1 MTIEGIG
8 TSSSAFSAE
17 GVARGRF
24 ALPVRKVDAPRSG
37 DSLVAGHPRPA
48 ATLDLRTLNNAT
60 AEIQTRIARARAGL
74 DHATSIR
81 DALANVQTRAD
92 QPALDSLRAAVRA
105 ATFAGTPLLDAQTAD
120 ILALLESSASPEN
133 ARAVLDDTEQN
144 FRAEL
149 EAGERDLARLAVLR
163 DNMLAA
169 ETDPHT
175 HPRIAE
181 LLPVLVATPLDPSRV
196 LRLVEP

>member
-1 MTIEGIG
+1 MTVEGIG
-8 TSSSAFSAE
+8 ASGPAFSSE
-17 GVARGRF
+17 GAARGRF
-24 ALPVRKVDAPRSG
+24 VLPVRKVDATRSG

-48 ATLDLRTLNNAT
+48 ATLDLRTLNDAT

-74 DHATSIR
+74 DHAAAIR
-81 DALANVQTRAD
+81 DALANVRTRAD
-92 QPALDSLRAAVRA
+92 QPALDSLRAAVHA
-105 ATFAGTPLLDAQTAD
+105 AAFAGAPLLDAQTAET
-120 ILALLESSASPEN
+120 LALLDSSTSSES
-133 ARAVLDDTEQN
+133 ARAVLDDAEQG
-144 FRAEL
+144 FWAEL

-175 HPRIAE
+175 HPHIAE